1 MAITILLEPQEFQPV
16 YNEVITVLSSTNS
29 GQPNFQYVI
38 DVNVDGVNTSRIKV
52 TPNPDGYGV
61 VDLHK
66 HLEPFVN
73 SDIDYSETDT
83 FQLLPNSFIKYD
95 VTLAEQYVIEI
106 TGAAAIDTGGFV
118 AWQGQFAADQHHL
131 QVGDKIRISN
141 SVGVNYDGV
150 ATVTAITSATR
161 IVTNTVYTGAASADY
176 QRADGSPT
184 NVSSLAVFTGEK
196 FANNSVLN
204 WLDVPS
210 FDEDDYKINSTNVGL
225 LLTTTQTNYVKPE
238 SKCYLNFFNSF
249 PNGAGILEVTTSNGV
264 YHVYSS
270 HQLAGMRRVRVL
282 VSDSQTFAQI
292 NAEKAAFE
300 FLPGPLFCDLL
311 LADEI
316 NRAPAKTQSALLEAM
331 QESQVSVDGETHDL
345 SPVFTTIAT
354 QNPIEYEGTYPL
366 PEAQLDRFMFKSLV
380 GYPQEEHERDILHRY
395 HAGFDANRT
404 NTFGIEACTDPRE
417 MAEIRAA
424 VRNLRVAEPVMHYI
438 TSIVRATR
446 DFHSLTL
453 GASPRAGVILFQASR
468 GLAVL
473 RGRKYVTPDDVRDL
487 ARPVLRHRLI
497 LTPEAEIEQ
506 ITTDDVAGQ
515 VLERLPVPRL
525 E

>member
-1 MAITILLEPQEFQPV
+1 MEWDRLTQLVETIRAQLGKVVVGQDELLDEVVVALIAGGHVLLEGPPGTAKTLLVRALALSLSGV
-16 YNEVITVLSSTNS
+16 YRRVQFT
-29 GQPNFQYVI
+29 P
-38 DVNVDGVNTSRIKV
+38 DVMPADLLGVNIYR
-52 TPNPDGYGV
+52 
-61 VDLHK
+61 
-66 HLEPFVN
+66 
-73 SDIDYSETDT
+73 
-83 FQLLPNSFIKYD
+83 
-95 VTLAEQYVIEI
+95 
-106 TGAAAIDTGGFV
+106 
-118 AWQGQFAADQHHL
+118 
-131 QVGDKIRISN
+131 
-141 SVGVNYDGV
+141 
-150 ATVTAITSATR
+150 
-161 IVTNTVYTGAASADY
+161 
-176 QRADGSPT
+176 
-184 NVSSLAVFTGEK
+184 
-196 FANNSVLN
+196 
-204 WLDVPS
+204 
-210 FDEDDYKINSTNVGL
+210 
-225 LLTTTQTNYVKPE
+225 
-238 SKCYLNFFNSF
+238 
-249 PNGAGILEVTTSNGV
+249 
-264 YHVYSS
+264 
-270 HQLAGMRRVRVL
+270 
-282 VSDSQTFAQI
+282 
-292 NAEKAAFE
+292 AEKAAFE

-424 VRNLRVAEPVMHYI
+424 VRNLRVAEPVRHYI

-446 DFHSLTL
+446 DFHALTL